1 MTIKQTGGIF
11 GRNPTFNDLNSTL
24 ITSSGNI
31 TTSTG
36 NFVVGT
42 SGKGVDFS
50 VTSGTGTS
58 ELFDDYEE
66 GTWTPDLEGTVSD
79 PTYNSTTFYTKVGN
93 LVTLSGKIAFTAAG
107 SGSYRLKHSSLPF
120 TAAAGRVNG
129 TFSILDS
136 GTAWYAGVLRGDGVN
151 IVFITTANVEFTNT
165 APFTVASG
173 DELNFTMTY
182 RTS

>member
-107 SGSYRLKHSSLPF
+107 SGSYRLKFSSLPF

-136 GTAWYAGVLRGDGVN
+136 GTAWYAGVFRGDGVN

>member
-50 VTSGTGTS
+50 ATSGTGTS
-58 ELFDDYEE
+58 ELLDDYEE
-66 GTWTPDLEGTVSD
+66 GTWTPDLEGTSSD

-107 SGSYRLKHSSLPF
+107 SGSYRLKFSSLPF

-136 GTAWYAGVLRGDGVN
+136 GTAWYAGVFRGDGVN

>member
-107 SGSYRLKHSSLPF
+107 SGSYRLKFSSLPF

>member
-1 MTIKQTGGIF
+1 MTIKQHGGIF

-50 VTSGTGTS
+50 ATSGTGTS
-58 ELFDDYEE
+58 EILSDYEQ
-66 GTWTPDLEGTVSD
+66 GSWTPDLEGTSSD